1 MESVASDQSSYGPDY
16 MKVISGGQNGAD
28 QAGLRA
34 AKACGLPTGGWLP
47 KGCRTLDGP
56 RPDLLTEYSM
66 KEHTSESYPPR
77 TETNVK
83 DSDGTIRFARTF
95 SSAGEKCTLRAIKW
109 YNRPH
114 LDVNIEKPLDKQ
126 EVLSWLIK
134 HDIKVLNIAG
144 NSEQTAPGIDAF
156 VFDYL
161 CGVFALWLIE
171 NGLDTPTERT

>member
-1 MESVASDQSSYGPDY
+1 

-56 RPDLLTEYSM
+56 RPDLLTEFGM
-66 KEHTSESYPPR
+66 KEHTSDSYPPR
-77 TETNVK
+77 TEANVK
-83 DSDGTIRFARTF
+83 DSDGTIRFAKTF
-95 SSAGEKCTLRAIKW
+95 SSPGEKCTLKAIKW
-109 YNRPH
+109 YNRPY
-114 LDVNIEKPLDKQ
+114 LDVNIGKPLDQ
-126 EVLSWLIK
+126 EEVLAWLKK

-144 NSEQTAPGIDAF
+144 NSEQTSPGIGDF

-161 CGVFALWLIE
+161 SGVFKKW
-171 NGLDTPTERT
+171 P